1 MAAGAFP
8 DGDTGCELN
17 RNQATEHRRRGAPDQ
32 VSSGVPDSGCD
43 RGGAVRGPERGHAD
57 AAPGSAPTIDV
68 IGACP
73 DDAAVRRVLTELV
86 PPDAANAAPVR
97 VEDHGAH
104 VRVAVREAATTLDDP
119 ARDCA
124 ARARMAAAFAATELL
139 AQRIV
144 LRTAGVDDG
153 EGHHLRGRA
162 VAGGRGVGARRR
174 VSGRV
179 RPRRWSLFGSA
190 GARGPATLML
200 DHGWE
205 AELLRFPLDGGAR
218 ITARWGRFRAWLNL
232 AASLTITGI
241 MGSEL
246 VQTEREWRADL
257 GALVMG
263 GATLR
268 VTDRLG
274 LSAALDGPM
283 AAAPLPAA
291 GHPRGNGG
299 RDTGVVVRPGARL
312 HDRRE
317 AEQPAVKSRSWFALA
332 LALAAAL
339 AAARCDKDVV
349 LGVDPGSDAAGLDA
363 GDAGAAD

>member
-1 MAAGAFP
+1 MSLTAAAIAAVLSAVP
-8 DGDTGCELN
+8 NADT
-17 RNQATEHRRRGAPDQ
+17 P
-32 VSSGVPDSGCD
+32 
-43 RGGAVRGPERGHAD
+43 

-68 IGACP
+68 VGVCP

-104 VRVAVREAATTLDDP
+104 VRITVREAATTLDDP

-144 LRTAGVDDG
+144 YGPPEWTMEKGIIFEVAPSPGGAVWAPG
-153 EGHHLRGRA
+153 AEFRGA
-162 VAGGRGVGARRR
+162 YGPG
-174 VSGRV
+174 
-179 RPRRWSLFGSA
+179 RWSLFGSA

-274 LSAALDGPM
+274 LSAALTVRWQPRRYQ
-283 AAAPLPAA
+283 LQVIPA
-291 GHPRGNGG
+291 GTVGE
-299 RDTGVVVRPGARL
+299 TPGW
-312 HDRRE
+312 
-317 AEQPAVKSRSWFALA
+317 WFGLA
-332 LALAAAL
+332 LDYTIDGK
-339 AAARCDKDVV
+339 RSS
-349 LGVDPGSDAAGLDA
+349 PP
-363 GDAGAAD
+363 